1 MACRTDRV
9 SSNRLPKTRPSSSRV
24 VFCIGTKQGI
34 AARGAE
40 VNPLLVRVPIS
51 VGERQFRSPS
61 AKYVI
66 LAARQD
72 VFPLIVRELH
82 FLIQRNGGEL
92 GANLR
97 RPCFI
102 RFGSSARKDRKARE
116 KKCEKN
122 CNLKHR
128 KKRHY
133 GRSNRRLPADC
144 PWRNEFAAPQN
155 KWFRTL

>member
-1 MACRTDRV
+1 MVCRTDRV
-9 SSNRLPKTRPSSSRV
+9 SCNRLPKTRPPSSRV
-24 VFCIGTKQGI
+24 IFCIRVKQWI
-34 AARGAE
+34 GASCAK
-40 VNPLLVRVPIS
+40 VNSFLVRVPIS

-102 RFGSSARKDRKARE
+102 RFGSSARK
-116 KKCEKN
+116 
-122 CNLKHR
+122 
-128 KKRHY
+128 
-133 GRSNRRLPADC
+133 
-144 PWRNEFAAPQN
+144 
-155 KWFRTL
+155 

>member
-9 SSNRLPKTRPSSSRV
+9 SSNRLPKTRPSSSRII
-24 VFCIGTKQGI
+24 FCVRTEQRI
-34 AARGAE
+34 AASCAE

-61 AKYVI
+61 AKHVI
-66 LAARQD
+66 LPTCED

-122 CNLKHR
+122 CNL
-128 KKRHY
+128 
-133 GRSNRRLPADC
+133 
-144 PWRNEFAAPQN
+144 
-155 KWFRTL
+155 